1 MNHIFENENGR
12 SFAIA
17 LIDFVWDL
25 TDGHAKHLILEGD
38 WLEDL
43 RNRVNVL
50 VPDNTFSQDLYRSRE
65 SVNPEKSKQAMKV
78 VEIATHLSI
87 YEQRTTE

>member
-25 TDGHAKHLILEGD
+25 TDGHLILEGD

-50 VPDNTFSQDLYRSRE
+50 VPDNTFSQDL
-65 SVNPEKSKQAMKV
+65 
-78 VEIATHLSI
+78 
-87 YEQRTTE
+87 